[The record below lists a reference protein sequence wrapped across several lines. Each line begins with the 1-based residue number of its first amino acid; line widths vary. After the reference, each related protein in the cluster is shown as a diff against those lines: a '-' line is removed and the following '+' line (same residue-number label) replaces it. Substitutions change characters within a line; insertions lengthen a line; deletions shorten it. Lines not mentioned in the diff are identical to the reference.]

1 MKLTY
6 LRTAALSAATVIGLA
21 AGAAAQDKIELIFS
35 DVNPAEVPRSKAMT
49 EIFAAEIGDAFDFK
63 PYFGATL
70 MKQGTELVGLQR
82 GNIQMAGLP
91 PSDLAQQAPEFDILG
106 AAYVVRDQPH
116 LKAIFAS
123 EVGEQLKQIAREKL
137 GVEIL
142 GTFYYGTRQVNL
154 RGDMEIKTPE
164 DMAGVKLRMPGGE
177 SWQFLGKSLGANP
190 VPIPYT
196 ELYTA
201 LQSGVVDGQDNPLP
215 NDKQMKFYEVTD
227 QIVMTSHNVGF
238 GMLLVSSMVWDD
250 LTTEQQDTLQ
260 AAADKATAWSD
271 QQYLDQ
277 EAELVEFFEG
287 EGLKVYTP
295 DVKAFQDHAQEM
307 YLNSPLSDSWP
318 EGMLGAINAL

>member
-1 MKLTY
+1 MHY
-6 LRTAALSAATVIGLA
+6 RSLRNLI
-21 AGAAAQDKIELIFS
+21 AAAVATISIAGTASAQVELIFS

-49 EIFAAEIGDAFDFK
+49 EIFAKELGDDFAFQ

-70 MKQGTELVGLQR
+70 MKQGTELIGLQR

-91 PSDLAQQAPEFDILG
+91 PSDLAQQVPAFDILG
-106 AAYVVRDQPH
+106 AAYVVRDQAH
-116 LKAIFAS
+116 LKAIFDS
-123 EVGEQLKQIAREKL
+123 EVGEQLKALAREEL

-142 GTFYYGTRQVNL
+142 GTFYYGTRHLNL
-154 RGDMEIKTPE
+154 KGDAKFMTPA
-164 DMAGVKLRMPGGE
+164 DLSGVKLRMPGGE

-215 NDKQMKFYEVTD
+215 NNRQMKFHEVTD
-227 QIVMTSHNVGF
+227 QIVLTGHNVGF
-238 GMLLVSSMVWDD
+238 GMLLVSSQVWDALSD
-250 LTTEQQDTLQ
+250 DQKAKMQ

-277 EAELVEFFEG
+277 EAELVAFFEG
-287 EGLKVYTP
+287 EGLTVYEP
-295 DVKAFQDHAQEM
+295 DLEAFQSYAQEQ
-307 YLNSPLSDSWP
+307 YLNSPLSESWP
-318 EGMLGAINAL
+318 EGMLEAINDL